1 MGVFSF
7 SSALALSGIL
17 SPAGVPS
24 FPIASHLPAPFSL
37 PGVLSCLDILLLEVE
52 EGDSRYMEVDLLQR
66 FQVETGQS
74 LDSITV
80 FTSL

>member
-7 SSALALSGIL
+7 SSVLALSGVP

-24 FPIASHLPAPFSL
+24 FPFASYLPAPFSL
-37 PGVLSCLDILLLEVE
+37 PGVLSSLDILLLEVK
-52 EGDSRYMEVDLLQR
+52 EGDPRYMEVDLLQR